1 MKICQARN
9 NKKDNIFSKISKKF
23 HTIEKSRKK
32 TSNFLHFLN
41 IYRSIGE
48 ISVSSMTSYNNTKHL
63 SISVQGII
71 LLCTVLFVSI
81 FLTACGNQ
89 ATTQDAQKQAKESN
103 DRQFTKKGVP
113 YFADVWVAIGLN
125 AGYKGKKD
133 SDVSVNL
140 AGQVIPIQQALEEK
154 SLKNRKIIA
163 SNINEIATYRDIL
176 KIDIK
181 EKLDSA
187 PDRQAALK
195 AQLELL
201 NKHYSLAQDNLK
213 GLDLSRK
220 EITATLSEITT
231 RVNNA
236 RSKVDNSFAKL
247 DPSDVDEYVGEYIS
261 AKEDER
267 YAQTYLVLTDRLRE
281 RYAKL
286 QSYNSLLIQTLA
298 NNREALIA
306 GVSVVMPAQWSDFMD
321 DLGLIKTEAQKKTG
335 Q

>member
-1 MKICQARN
+1 MN
-9 NKKDNIFSKISKKF
+9 SHS
-23 HTIEKSRKK
+23 
-32 TSNFLHFLN
+32 
-41 IYRSIGE
+41 
-48 ISVSSMTSYNNTKHL
+48 NTKHL
-63 SISVQGII
+63 PIWSKSIAI
-71 LLCTVLFVSI
+71 LLFILFGSS
-81 FLTACGNQ
+81 FLTSCGS
-89 ATTQDAQKQAKESN
+89 TPSTQDAQKQAKESN

-125 AGYKGKKD
+125 AWYKWKKEN
-133 SDVSVNL
+133 DVSVNL

-213 GLDLSRK
+213 GLDISRT
-220 EITATLSEITT
+220 EITTALNEITT

-306 GVSVVMPAQWSDFMD
+306 GVSVVMPAQGSDFMD
-321 DLGLIKTEAQKKTG
+321 DLGLIKTEVQKKTW

>member
-1 MKICQARN
+1 M
-9 NKKDNIFSKISKKF
+9 
-23 HTIEKSRKK
+23 
-32 TSNFLHFLN
+32 FLA
-41 IYRSIGE
+41 S
-48 ISVSSMTSYNNTKHL
+48 
-63 SISVQGII
+63 
-71 LLCTVLFVSI
+71 
-81 FLTACGNQ
+81 CGN
-89 ATTQDAQKQAKESN
+89 TTNTQDTDKQAKESN

-140 AGQVIPIQQALEEK
+140 AGQIIPIQQALEEK

-163 SNINEIATYRDIL
+163 SNINEIVTYRDIL

-195 AQLELL
+195 AQIELL
-201 NKHYSLAQDNLK
+201 NKHYTLAQDNIK

-220 EITATLSEITT
+220 EITATLSEITI

-236 RSKVDNSFAKL
+236 RSKVDSSFAKL
-247 DPSDVDEYVGEYIS
+247 DPSDVDEYVAEYIS

-306 GVSVVMPAQWSDFMD
+306 GVSVVMPAQGNDFMD
-321 DLGLIKTEAQKKTG
+321 DLGLIKTETQKKAG

>member
-1 MKICQARN
+1 MN
-9 NKKDNIFSKISKKF
+9 
-23 HTIEKSRKK
+23 
-32 TSNFLHFLN
+32 
-41 IYRSIGE
+41 
-48 ISVSSMTSYNNTKHL
+48 SYNNTKHHPRL
-63 SISVQGII
+63 WKNIAFI
-71 LLCTVLFVSI
+71 LLLLLGSSL
-81 FLTACGNQ
+81 LTSCWN
-89 ATTQDAQKQAKESN
+89 TTSLQDTEKQAKESN

-113 YFADVWVAIGLN
+113 YFADVGVAIGLN
-125 AGYKGKKD
+125 AWYKWKKEN
-133 SDVSVNL
+133 DVSVNL

-181 EKLDSA
+181 EKLDSS

-201 NKHYSLAQDNLK
+201 NKHYLLAQDNLK
-213 GLDLSRK
+213 GLDISRT
-220 EITATLSEITT
+220 EITAALNEITT

-236 RSKVDNSFAKL
+236 RSKVDNAFTKL
-247 DPSDVDEYVGEYIS
+247 DPSDIDEYVGEYIS

-306 GVSVVMPAQWSDFMD
+306 GVSVVMPTQGSDFMD
-321 DLGLIKTEAQKKTG
+321 DLGLIKTEAQKKTW